1 MHVQDNAFRDDQEA
15 VIARMKEENVSGIV
29 VGTDIDMSEK
39 AVSLAEAHDH
49 LYASIGNHPT
59 DNQKETFDDAR
70 MKELARSERVVAVGE
85 CGLDYFH
92 VEPLTDTEAKRQR
105 ALFETQLEFAVAHA
119 LPLMIHCRP
128 SKEHDAHADMLDML
142 TDRKREYGEKL
153 SGNIHFFTGSADVA
167 KRYIDLN
174 FTVSFP
180 GVITF
185 AKETRDAVRE
195 TPLTHMH
202 AETDSPYAAPVPHR
216 GTRNEP
222 VYVKEVVA
230 KIAELKER
238 SEEEVVGVLRKNAQ
252 RIFGT

>member
-1 MHVQDNAFRDDQEA
+1 MHVQDKAFKDDRED
-15 VIARMKEENVSGIV
+15 VIARMKEEGVSGIV
-29 VGTDIDMSEK
+29 VGTDISMSEQ
-39 AVSLAEAHDH
+39 AVSLAETHEH

-59 DNQKETFDDAR
+59 DNQKEDFDDER
-70 MKELARSERVVAVGE
+70 MKELARSEHVVAVGE

-92 VEPLTDTEAKRQR
+92 VEPLTDTEAKRQH
-105 ALFETQLEFAVAHA
+105 ALFETQLEFAVAHT

-153 SGNIHFFTGSADVA
+153 SANIHFFTGSADVA
-167 KRYIDLN
+167 KRYVDLN

-195 TPLTHMH
+195 VPLTHMH
-202 AETDSPYAAPVPHR
+202 AETDSPYAAPVPYR
-216 GTRNEP
+216 GKRNEP

-230 KIAELKER
+230 KIAEIKEKP
-238 SEEEVVGVLRKNAQ
+238 EEQVKEALRENVRRVFGV
-252 RIFGT
+252 